1 MVPSSKVHTVRI
13 PACSECVSAF
23 SLIHLMSR
31 MWDRQLVLIEIWP
44 PFFHLRDIHE
54 QSKGEEKNCAF
65 LMGKWYEWCRGRVR
79 DLLVCTPSNS
89 NCQNVKLDFFLVQG
103 VTRNCR
109 CFKLLFR
116 IAALWHI
123 IQRPSGFVYSRGLM
137 EPDNCLERLRTN
149 FSAFTL
155 ECCACFLLNG
165 SNYTLVFC

>member
-1 MVPSSKVHTVRI
+1 
-13 PACSECVSAF
+13 
-23 SLIHLMSR
+23 MSR

-89 NCQNVKLDFFLVQG
+89 NCQNANLDFFFG
-103 VTRNCR
+103 ARSYA
-109 CFKLLFR
+109 KLSMFQAAIQDWSTLTYYPATFR
-116 IAALWHI
+116 I
-123 IQRPSGFVYSRGLM
+123 RGLM

-149 FSAFTL
+149 FCAFTL
-155 ECCACFLLNG
+155 ECCAYFLLNG
-165 SNYTLVFC
+165 GNHTLIFVRSFGHHVQPKQKRK